1 MIYNNQFDLNPGVYE
16 HYKGGLYVVE
26 SILTHTKNEQGGDW
40 IRLMDPLVIYRKLEP
55 EYESINGGPKSMVVK
70 TYARTLS
77 NFKGEVE
84 IEGIKQ
90 KRFKLA

>member
-26 SILTHTKNEQGGDW
+26 SILTHIKNEQGGDW
-40 IRLMDPLVIYRKLEP
+40 ERVMDPLVIYRKLEP
-55 EYESINGGPKSMVVK
+55 EYEAINGGPKSMVVK

-77 NFKGEVE
+77 NFKGSVD
-84 IEGIKQ
+84 IEGKLIP
-90 KRFKLA
+90 RFKLA